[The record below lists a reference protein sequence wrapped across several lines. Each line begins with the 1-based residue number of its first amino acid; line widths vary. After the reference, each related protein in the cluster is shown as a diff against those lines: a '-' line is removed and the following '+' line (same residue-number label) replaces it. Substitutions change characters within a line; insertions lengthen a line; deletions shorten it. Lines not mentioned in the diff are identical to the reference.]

1 MGEMAVRAFT
11 IIIISDNYYSLY
23 VVPWLHVKVFHC
35 NFEIGFQKKNI
46 LSRYEKV
53 DFVKNDLFSRTST

>member
-1 MGEMAVRAFT
+1 MPVRAFT

-35 NFEIGFQKKNI
+35 NFDIQKK
-46 LSRYEKV
+46 KFQV
-53 DFVKNDLFSRTST
+53 DLRN